1 MPTCTSNDRAGRGI
15 TSKRAEAPAK
25 WLPGSGEQG
34 AYTLHIIDPRG
45 NLIMTYPADVAAKNV
60 RGDLERLLK
69 FAWTG

>member
-1 MPTCTSNDRAGRGI
+1 MRGKAGLKSNEYILAIDVGTQSIRAI
-15 TSKRAEAPAK
+15 
-25 WLPGSGEQG
+25 L
-34 AYTLHIIDPRG
+34 IDPRG